1 MSTFPMS
8 DTVLYPDPYSLEPF
22 SMEPGDGAAVSSAA
36 AAIILLAPGLREM
49 VAEVCAA
56 LDDANTTE
64 DISRICAVM
73 QTIVRA
79 LTFIEEP
86 ALAAFVTAI
95 GQMLDGEHEDDFRL
109 KTVAAAKRAFF
120 SLLHYLDALGQV
132 SKPRPLQLF
141 DVYKAVLAASNQE
154 KIHPMDLA
162 LPDHFNENELQ
173 FPPDGVA
180 PVASSGVTPSA
191 CRSEFEGALLN
202 YQRATETDV
211 SAHFL
216 QRMAEIS
223 QQIVCMPIVSPHI
236 NFWRVI
242 DVAIGLFAVGEVDV
256 DQYAKKFLGQVNLQ
270 LRRLVSGTCEGDT
283 RLLREGLFFIA
294 LAPAS
299 NDKARAFKQANG
311 LPDLHQRDY
320 QQPFDTVSETIDA
333 ASSAQDLREAG
344 SAELVT
350 ALARL
355 ESSIENSVD
364 GDCNLSEIAHA
375 IREFAVVAER
385 LKFDASAKLLRA
397 DALSLER
404 AVEAGEV
411 LTVESA
417 ALKNAIHH
425 LAALSLSLSLSQ
437 NTLPTLYRRRHEESV
452 DGGIENPELLEQF
465 ELPEQAEESK
475 QAEGAISTD
484 IEIENAGAEE
494 PAEEDSDPEL
504 LEIFLIEADDILT
517 TMEKAL
523 AVSRGARED
532 IAHVTVLR
540 RCFHTLKGS
549 GRMVGLHA
557 MSEGAM
563 AVEGFLNDWLA
574 EASPGTDTRYTL
586 LDYAMREVAIWADEI
601 RQHGKSRRRP
611 DAIIAAVERA
621 RQEGNAD
628 APGNA
633 LKTEQSISPALQD
646 AEESIRVGDMEISVQ
661 LHQIYCDE
669 SANLLA
675 VIASHLEQWQRALP
689 EEVDSE
695 VLRATHSLKS
705 SSASVQFVPLKT
717 LGHALDDVMQFIE
730 HSPAVLDADVCRFLL
745 LIVRQLQ
752 FMQQLFASRQMPPA
766 REDLQQQLSS
776 LLDTLKARR
785 EEVSAD
791 EQEVLHREGGKTV
804 PEPEAGRFDLDSFD
818 EECID
823 LIDPELLEIFLEE
836 GRDLLPQI
844 GESLHQLQ
852 KTPDD
857 RRLIQYLLRPL
868 HTIKGS
874 ARMAGAMRLGQHMHE
889 LETSIDEMVRD
900 GVSSSVRI
908 DDLLAR
914 YDYGLQLFE
923 ALQEPPSTLP
933 PSLPPLLV
941 SSEQPPVMA
950 GSRIGMPGME
960 AGGGTTA
967 EADAGKNVNA
977 APLVRIRAGILDN
990 LLNQAGE
997 ISISRSGLESEVNVL
1012 RRHLADLG
1020 GNVSRLTTQLRE
1032 LEIQAEIQIAA
1043 SNQRLP
1049 QNQHFDPL
1057 EFDRFTHLQEM
1068 TRMLAESVNDVASLQ
1083 KNLLETVDH
1092 TQNSLTQQARL
1103 TREMQQELMQA
1114 RMVQFRGVEERLHRL
1129 VRQMAKETGREL
1141 ELEIQGS
1148 TVELD
1153 RSILEK
1159 MVGPFEHLLRNAA
1172 AHGIETADQ
1181 RRNAGK
1187 PAIGKL
1193 SLHVKQE
1200 GYEVMIRLSDD
1211 GQGLDLARIHEKALR
1226 LGLIDVDRQWSDVE
1240 LKGLIFQP
1248 GFTTSADVTAIAGRG
1263 VGMDVV
1269 RSEVASLGGRI
1280 SIDTVAGRGA
1290 TFIIHLP
1297 LSLAVTQVVLLELG
1311 DQTYAV
1317 PSLLVEQVLQLKADR
1332 QAEVFRDG
1340 SLEWQGRKLPMHYL
1354 PVLLGEDKGVPA
1366 QQTLSILV
1374 VKSGHDFLAI
1384 LVDRIIG
1391 NREVV
1396 TKNIGP
1402 QLAHMVGVVGATVL
1416 GSGSIA
1422 LILNPIQL
1430 AQRHG
1435 YQKVLRQ
1442 VEPALIEKGNGKKT
1456 ILVVDDSLTVRR
1468 VMQRLLTREG
1478 YHVVLATDGVD
1489 ALHQLQSVRPDIA
1502 LVDIEMPRMDGFDL
1516 TRNIRDMSGTATLPI
1531 IMITSRTAAKHRE
1544 RAMELGVNE
1553 YLGKPY
1559 QDDVL
1564 LKMIGR
1570 LTGEQGKQLPAHD
1583 IDEVLFKPSGVP
1595 SDEMPVISPPVGTAS
1610 SQEDALPAPD

>member
-1 MSTFPMS
+1 MSTNPVS
-8 DTVLYPDPYSLEPF
+8 DTFLYPAPD
-22 SMEPGDGAAVSSAA
+22 DGAAAAVNSAA
-36 AAIILLAPGLREM
+36 LILLAPGLQEM
-49 VAEVCAA
+49 VVDACSA
-56 LDDANTTE
+56 LDNAKTAE
-64 DISRICAVM
+64 EILRIGVVM
-73 QTIVRA
+73 QTIVKA
-79 LTFIEEP
+79 LLFIEEP
-86 ALAAFVTAI
+86 LLAFFVNAI
-95 GQMLDGEHEDDFRL
+95 GQMLGDGGDGDLRV
-109 KTVAAAKRAFF
+109 KAVAAAKRACL
-120 SLLHYLDALGQV
+120 SLRHYLDAVDRL
-132 SKPRPLQLF
+132 PRPCPLQLF
-141 DVYKAVLAASNQE
+141 AAYKTVAAVSNQE
-154 KIHPMDLA
+154 KVHPVELA
-162 LPDHFNENELQ
+162 LPDRFSENELQ
-173 FPPDGVA
+173 FPPCEVA
-180 PVASSGVTPSA
+180 TVTSSDATLSA
-191 CRSEFEGALLN
+191 CRSEFEAALLN
-202 YQRATETDV
+202 YQRALDADV
-211 SAHFL
+211 GTQFL
-216 QRMAEIS
+216 QRMAEIV
-223 QQIVCMPIVSPHI
+223 QQIVRMPIVSPHI

-242 DVAIGLFAVGEVDV
+242 DVAVGLFAIGEVDV

-294 LAPAS
+294 LGPAS
-299 NDKARAFKQANG
+299 NDKVRAFKQLND
-311 LPDLHQRDY
+311 LPDLYQRDY
-320 QQPFDTVSETIDA
+320 QQPFDTTSNTMRVVP
-333 ASSAQDLREAG
+333 SAPDSREAE
-344 SAELVT
+344 SAELAT

-355 ESSIENSVD
+355 ESSIESNVNGS
-364 GDCNLSEIAHA
+364 CNLSEIANA
-375 IREFAVVAER
+375 IHDFSLVAER

-397 DALSLER
+397 DAISLER
-404 AVEAGEV
+404 AAKAGEV
-411 LTVESA
+411 LTVESTVLRA
-417 ALKNAIHH
+417 SIHH
-425 LAALSLSLSLSQ
+425 LAALSLSLSLAQ
-437 NTLPTLYRRRHEESV
+437 NSSPVLYRSKHEEF
-452 DGGIENPELLEQF
+452 IESSAGTPELLARSEQH
-465 ELPEQAEESK
+465 EEVEAIK
-475 QAEGAISTD
+475 QAEGATSINIESTT
-484 IEIENAGAEE
+484 AAE
-494 PAEEDSDPEL
+494 PTEEDLDQEL
-504 LEIFLIEADDILT
+504 LEIFLMEADDILC
-517 TMEKAL
+517 TMDKAL
-523 AVSRGARED
+523 TASRSARED
-532 IAHVTVLR
+532 MAHVTVLR

-549 GRMVGLHA
+549 CRMVGLHA
-557 MSEGAM
+557 MSDGAM
-563 AVEGFLNDWLA
+563 AVESFLNDWLA
-574 EASPGTDTRYTL
+574 EASPGTEAGYTL
-586 LDYAMREVAIWADEI
+586 LDYAKREVAIWIDEI
-601 RQHGKSRRRP
+601 RQHGKSHRHP
-611 DAIIAAVERA
+611 DAMIVAVQSA
-621 RQEGNAD
+621 RQD
-628 APGNA
+628 V
-633 LKTEQSISPALQD
+633 TVDLQD
-646 AEESIRVGDMEISVQ
+646 GARKAAEGIALASQDSEESIRVGDMEISVQ
-661 LHQIYCDE
+661 LHQIYCAE
-669 SANLLA
+669 SENLLA
-675 VIASHLEQWQRALP
+675 VVAAHLEQWRHVLP
-689 EEVDSE
+689 EVIDPEM
-695 VLRATHSLKS
+695 LRATHSLKS
-705 SSASVQFVPLKT
+705 SSASVQFAALKT
-717 LGHALDDVMQFIE
+717 LAHTLDDVMQFVE
-730 HSPAVLDADVCRFLL
+730 HSPAVLDADACRSLVQ
-745 LIVRQLQ
+745 IVQQLQ
-752 FMQQLFASRQMPPA
+752 SMQQLFASRRMPPA
-766 REDLQQQLSS
+766 REDLQQQLLS
-776 LLDTLKARR
+776 LLETLKVRR
-785 EEVSAD
+785 EEASSR
-791 EQEVLHREGGKTV
+791 EQEISHRHDEVSV
-804 PEPEAGRFDLDSFD
+804 PELNEDDLGLGLNSCDD
-818 EECID
+818 TCTD

-852 KTPDD
+852 KSPDD
-857 RRLIQYLLRPL
+857 RRLIQHLLRPL

-874 ARMAGAMRLGQHMHE
+874 ARMAGAMHLGQYMHE

-900 GVSSSVRI
+900 GVSSNLRI

-914 YDYGLQLFE
+914 YDHGLQLFE
-923 ALQEPPSTLP
+923 ALQKPSPMLP
-933 PSLPPLLV
+933 PASPQLLV
-941 SSEQPPVMA
+941 SDEQPQAMPGPRIVAPGVEIGA
-950 GSRIGMPGME
+950 GSSATI
-960 AGGGTTA
+960 
-967 EADAGKNVNA
+967 EADTGKSVNA

-997 ISISRSGLESEVNVL
+997 MSISRSGLESEVNVL

-1129 VRQMAKETGREL
+1129 VRQMAKETGKEL
-1141 ELEIQGS
+1141 ELDIQGG

-1172 AHGIETADQ
+1172 AHGIETVEQ

-1187 PAIGKL
+1187 PTIGKL
-1193 SLHVKQE
+1193 SLQVKQE

-1248 GFTTSADVTAIAGRG
+1248 GFTTSTDVTAIAGRG

-1280 SIDTVAGRGA
+1280 SIDTVAGQGA

-1311 DQTYAV
+1311 EQTYAI

-1340 SLEWQGRKLPMHYL
+1340 SLDWQGRKLAMHYL

-1435 YQKVLRQ
+1435 YQKVLRH
-1442 VEPALIEKGNGKKT
+1442 VEPVVTNRDHGKKT

-1516 TRNIRDMSGTATLPI
+1516 TRNIRDMSSTGTLPI

-1564 LKMIGR
+1564 LKMIVR
-1570 LTGEQGKQLPAHD
+1570 LTGEQGRQPPAHD
-1583 IDEVLFKPSGVP
+1583 IDELLFKPSGVP
-1595 SDEMPVISPPVGTAS
+1595 SA
-1610 SQEDALPAPD
+1610 QEDGLSAPD

>member
-1 MSTFPMS
+1 MSTLPMS
-8 DTVLYPDPYSLEPF
+8 DAVLHPDPHSLLPF
-22 SMEPGDGAAVSSAA
+22 SMEPDDGATALS
-36 AAIILLAPGLREM
+36 LLAPGLREM
-49 VAEVCAA
+49 VVDVCTA
-56 LDDANTTE
+56 LDDTKTTE
-64 DISRICAVM
+64 DVSRLCAAI
-73 QTIVRA
+73 QTIVSA
-79 LTFIEEP
+79 LVFIEEP
-86 ALAAFVTAI
+86 SLAAFVTAI
-95 GQMLDGEHEDDFRL
+95 GQMLGSRHEDDFRL
-109 KTVAAAKRAFF
+109 KTLAAAKRACL

-132 SKPRPLQLF
+132 SKPHPLQLF

-154 KIHPMDLA
+154 KIHPVDLA

-173 FPPDGVA
+173 FPPTGVVS
-180 PVASSGVTPSA
+180 VALSDVTLST
-191 CRSEFEGALLN
+191 CRSEFEAALLN
-202 YQRATETDV
+202 YQRATGTDV
-211 SAHFL
+211 STHSL

-223 QQIVCMPIVSPHI
+223 RQIIRMPIVSPHI

-283 RLLREGLFFIA
+283 RLLSEGLFFIA

-299 NDKARAFKQANG
+299 NDKVRALKQANG
-311 LPDLHQRDY
+311 LPDLNQRDY
-320 QQPFDTVSETIDA
+320 QQPFNTVSDAIDVA
-333 ASSAQDLREAG
+333 PSAQDLREAG
-344 SAELVT
+344 SAELATV
-350 ALARL
+350 LARL

-364 GDCNLSEIAHA
+364 GDCDLSEIARA
-375 IREFAVVAER
+375 IRDFALVAER

-397 DALSLER
+397 DALSLEK

-417 ALKNAIHH
+417 ALKNSIRH

-437 NTLPTLYRRRHEESV
+437 NTLPSLCLRRREASI
-452 DGGIENPELLEQF
+452 GSGTENPELLERF
-465 ELPEQAEESK
+465 ELREQAEESK
-475 QAEGAISTD
+475 QAEGAIST
-484 IEIENAGAEE
+484 EIETENTGAEE
-494 PAEEDSDPEL
+494 PAEEDFDPEL

-517 TMEKAL
+517 KMEKAL
-523 AVSRGARED
+523 AASRGARED
-532 IAHVTVLR
+532 MAHVTVLR

-574 EASPGTDTRYTL
+574 EASPGTDTRYAL
-586 LDYAMREVAIWADEI
+586 LDYAMREVASWVDEI
-601 RQHGKSRRRP
+601 RQQGKSRRRP
-611 DAIIAAVERA
+611 DAIIAAVEHA

-628 APGNA
+628 APDNVP
-633 LKTEQSISPALQD
+633 KTEESISSALQD
-646 AEESIRVGDMEISVQ
+646 AEEPIRVGDMELSVQ

-675 VIASHLEQWQRALP
+675 VIASHLEQWQRTLP
-689 EEVDSE
+689 EEIDSE

-705 SSASVQFVPLKT
+705 SSASVQFVTLKT
-717 LGHALDDVMQFIE
+717 LAHALDDVMQFVE
-730 HSPAVLDADVCRFLL
+730 HSQAVLDAEVCRFLL
-745 LIVRQLQ
+745 QIVRQLQ
-752 FMQQLFASRQMPPA
+752 SMQQLFASRQMPPA

-776 LLDTLKARR
+776 LLETLKARS
-785 EEVSAD
+785 EEASAK
-791 EQEVLHREGGKTV
+791 EPEVLHRHGGMAA
-804 PEPEAGRFDLDSFD
+804 PESTEDLPDLGAFD
-818 EECID
+818 ESCTD

-857 RRLIQYLLRPL
+857 RRLIQYLLRPP

-914 YDYGLQLFE
+914 YDPGLQLFE
-923 ALQEPPSTLP
+923 ALQEPSPTLP
-933 PSLPPLLV
+933 PSLPQLLV
-941 SSEQPPVMA
+941 SSEQPPAIPGPRAPIPAMEA
-950 GSRIGMPGME
+950 GAG
-960 AGGGTTA
+960 AGGGTAT
-967 EADAGKNVNA
+967 EADAGKSLNA

-1129 VRQMAKETGREL
+1129 VRQMAKETGKEL

-1172 AHGIETADQ
+1172 AHGIETAEQ

-1193 SLHVKQE
+1193 SLQVKQE

-1248 GFTTSADVTAIAGRG
+1248 GFTTSTDVTAIAGRG

-1280 SIDTVAGRGA
+1280 SIDTAAGRGA

-1311 DQTYAV
+1311 EQTYAI

-1340 SLEWQGRKLPMHYL
+1340 SLDWQGRKLPMHYL

-1442 VEPALIEKGNGKKT
+1442 VEPVVTNRDNGKKT

-1516 TRNIRDMSGTATLPI
+1516 TRNIRDMSSTAKLPI

-1559 QDDVL
+1559 QDEVL
-1564 LKMIGR
+1564 LKMIRR
-1570 LTGEQGKQLPAHD
+1570 LLEEEGARLEHGIDDVLFN
-1583 IDEVLFKPSGVP
+1583 IDEL
-1595 SDEMPVISPPVGTAS
+1595 PPADVA
-1610 SQEDALPAPD
+1610 APDEDR